1 MRLVLIWAPFM
12 LLWTLFIMT
21 YTDFGIVG
29 SLLSGIVN
37 TSAAAI
43 PGIGIWHMTR
53 AYRWPDSWEP
63 LFYLVHVSVGTVF
76 AAFWALSSGSIA
88 HYYLDLTLEQYFSDP
103 STVLWRMLMGL
114 FIYGC
119 VTGVC
124 YAAHNYNRFREQS
137 IELHRLEALAA
148 QAELG
153 SLRAR
158 LNPHF
163 IFNALHSISALMS
176 KDIVKAEYAIEKLG
190 YLLRYVLEEKAAV
203 FIPLREEWEFT
214 RDYFE
219 IENMRLDNSVELEA
233 EISDAAFRFDVP
245 PLVLQPLV
253 ENSMKHGRFGSQR
266 RNYIKVQADIVAGD
280 LQLCVADNGPGIGS
294 GAGGDKADSHH
305 GLRMLVERLELLYAN
320 QATVIVDDQGAEGF
334 RVEIRL
340 PGSVVAGNRGQ
351 AVAAPDD

>member
-12 LLWTLFIMT
+12 VLWTLFIMT

-29 SLLSGIVN
+29 SLLSGVVN

-43 PGIGIWHMTR
+43 PGIGIWHMTG
-53 AYRWPDSWEP
+53 AYRWPDTLEP
-63 LFYLVHVSVGTVF
+63 LFYLAHIGVGALF
-76 AAFWALSSGSIA
+76 ATFWTLSSGFAA
-88 HYYLDLTLEQYFSDP
+88 HYYLDITLEQYFSDP

-124 YAAHNYNRFREQS
+124 YAIHNYNRFRAQS
-137 IELHRLEALAA
+137 IEIHRLEALAA
-148 QAELG
+148 KAELG

-190 YLLRYVLEEKAAV
+190 YLLRYVLEEKSAAL
-203 FIPLREEWEFT
+203 IPLREEWEFT
-214 RDYFE
+214 KDYFE
-219 IENMRLDNSVELEA
+219 VENMRLENSVELEA

-245 PLVLQPLV
+245 PLLLQPLV
-253 ENSMKHGRFGSQR
+253 ENSMKHGRFGSQG
-266 RNYIKVQADIVAGD
+266 RNYIKVQADIVDGD
-280 LQLCVADNGPGIGS
+280 LKLCVADNGSGS
-294 GAGGDKADSHH
+294 GRGVDSNKADSHH
-305 GLRMLVERLELLYAN
+305 GLPILAERLELLYAN
-320 QATVIVDDQGAEGF
+320 QATLVVDDKGTEGF
-334 RVEIRL
+334 RVDIGV
-340 PGSVVAGNRGQ
+340 PGNVVPAIDAQ
-351 AVAAPDD
+351 AVSLPHD